1 MKTLITLF
9 FGLAISGLIYS
20 QEYFPLVQE
29 NKEWNVL
36 QVSINWNM
44 TDTVYYTYTYK
55 FEGDTTISGINF
67 VYVYKSLEEY
77 PVNWTLQGLIK
88 EDQDKKVYFNELLK
102 YDFGVSLGDTVE
114 IYDNYDP
121 VIAIVQAID
130 SILING
136 DYRKKII
143 LNYLEWGGT
152 EIWIEGIGSTLGVLE
167 SGRANYLGG
176 WTWLNCM
183 SQNNELVYMNPNIN
197 SCYLISTGVEEINN
211 SLIEIYPNPALDKI
225 KIKNTENIKI
235 ESISILDLKG
245 GKIMEFGNKQTELD
259 ISGISCGIYILNLTL
274 KNGEINKKLVIE

>member
-9 FGLAISGLIYS
+9 FGLTISGFIYS

-55 FEGDTTISGINF
+55 FEGDTMISGINY
-67 VYVYKSLEEY
+67 VYVYKSLEEF
-77 PVNWTLQGLIK
+77 PVNWTMHGLIT
-88 EDQDKKVYFNELLK
+88 EDQNRKVYFNDLLK

-114 IYDNYDP
+114 IYDNYNP

-130 SILING
+130 SIFING

-183 SQNNELVYMNPNIN
+183 SQNNELIYMNPNIN
-197 SCYLISTGVEEINN
+197 SCYLISTGIEDKSN
-211 SLIEIYPNPALDKI
+211 SIIEVYPNPVKDKI
-225 KIKNTENIKI
+225 WISSTENIKI
-235 ESISILDLKG
+235 ESISIIDLNG
-245 GKIMEFGNKQTELD
+245 IKIKEFKKNKTELD
-259 ISGISCGIYILNLTL
+259 LSGISTGIYLLKLTCE
-274 KNGEINKKLVIE
+274 NGEIIRKIMVE